1 MANYSTLSAAIAAA
15 IKTNGTQAITGQS
28 LQTILLNMVEK
39 LGAGYQFGGVVSA
52 DDAFP
57 SEGGIKKTD
66 VNWAFLACTPGK
78 YTDFGNFTLLSGEV
92 AVFLWNGTWK
102 KQIVSYYA
110 NTQVYGVRHYYTA
123 ASPDLTRIGAADLHR
138 DLPVQSLM
146 RRCVVDDLGVVKYYL
161 KADDSTK
168 KEDGTAANL
177 TGADGMVMVEIPAHY
192 RKCTTD
198 AANAYMDVEI
208 SLYPFEGAV
217 AVPRYLVSAY
227 EATIDRSGDT
237 LKLASVV
244 NTTAAF
250 RGGNNNADWDG
261 TYRSLLG
268 LPATNVSLTN
278 FRTYG
283 RNRGTGWG
291 CYDYNAHL
299 AIYWLFAIEYATLN
313 SQKAFN
319 GSLTQEGYRQGGLG
333 AGVSNINYTAW
344 GTYNSY
350 YPFIPCG
357 FTNSLGNATGVKTFT
372 WSEAQQEAYG
382 SEWSTSVPSY
392 RGIENPFGHIYKWTD
407 GFLGVGVNGEYQDIY
422 VCRNPEYYASSVN
435 EHYIHFTDHEA
446 AANGYCKAIVA
457 TDVNNLAQSIRVYG
471 DIFDRDD
478 SGSDS
483 TYFCDYHY
491 HTNTDGGVY
500 GLRVGG
506 DAYDGSDAGLA
517 CLLAINAPSD
527 AGAYFGSRLCW
538 SE

>member
-1 MANYSTLSAAIAAA
+1 MANYSNLSAAIAAA

-28 LQTILLNMVEK
+28 LQTILLSMVAK
-39 LGAGYQFGGVVSA
+39 LGAGYQFGGVVA
-52 DDAFP
+52 PTDGFP
-57 SEGGIKKTD
+57 TDGGGNKLTD
-66 VNWAFLACTPGK
+66 SNWAFLGCTPGK

-92 AVFLWNGTWK
+92 AVFLWNGAWK
-102 KQIVSYYA
+102 KQIISYYA
-110 NTQVYGVRHYYTA
+110 NTQVYGVRHNYTA
-123 ASPDLTRIGAADLHR
+123 ASPDLTRIGSADLHR

-198 AANAYMDVEI
+198 AGNAYMDVEI

-244 NTTAAF
+244 NSTDAF

-261 TYRSLLG
+261 TYRDLRG

-319 GSLTQEGYRQGGLG
+319 AALTEQGYHQGGLG
-333 AGVSNINYTAW
+333 AGVSNFSNW
-344 GTYNSY
+344 STYNSY
-350 YPFIPCG
+350 NPIIPCG
-357 FTNSLGNATGVKTFT
+357 FTNSLGNATGVKDFVLT
-372 WSEAQQEAYG
+372 EAQAEAYG
-382 SEWSTSVPSY
+382 SEHTESVPSY

-407 GFLGVGVNGEYQDIY
+407 GFLGVGHTGGDYQEIY
-422 VCRNPEYYASSVN
+422 VCRDPQYYASSVN
-435 EHYIHFTDHEA
+435 EHYTHFADHEA
-446 AANGYCKAIVA
+446 ASNGYCAAIVA
-457 TDVNNLAQSIRVYG
+457 TDVNNLAPEIRVYG

-478 SGSDS
+478 SGSAS
-483 TYFCDYHY
+483 SYFCDYHA
-491 HTNTDGGVY
+491 HTNTEGSVC
-500 GLRVGG
+500 GLLVGG
-506 DAYDGSDAGLA
+506 GAVSGSTDGLA
-517 CLLAINAPSD
+517 CFYADNAPSS
-527 AGAYFGSRLCW
+527 AYAHFGSRLCW

>member
-198 AANAYMDVEI
+198 ATNAYMDVEI

-250 RGGNNNADWDG
+250 RGGNNNSDWDG

-333 AGVSNINYTAW
+333 AGVSNFGNW
-344 GTYNSY
+344 STYNSY
-350 YPFIPCG
+350 NPIIPCG
-357 FTNSLGNATGVKTFT
+357 FTNSLGNASGVKDFVLT
-372 WSEAQQEAYG
+372 EAQAEAYG
-382 SEWSTSVPSY
+382 AEHTESVPSY
-392 RGIENPFGHIYKWTD
+392 RGIENPFGHIWKWTD
-407 GFLGVGVNGEYQDIY
+407 GFLGVGHTGSDYQEIY

-457 TDVNNLAQSIRVYG
+457 TDVNNLAAEIRVYG

-478 SGSDS
+478 DGTAS

-491 HTNTDGGVY
+491 HTNTEGGVY
-500 GLRVGG
+500 GLLVGG
-506 DAYDGSDAGLA
+506 TANGGSNDGLA
-517 CLLAINAPSD
+517 CFSAHTAPAYANAHI
-527 AGAYFGSRLCW
+527 GSRLCW